1 MSGKRGAALGP
12 GRGEQFFLYI
22 LLKNRPARSYE
33 DLKTVDGVVHDKFR
47 DAVRALGLMRDD
59 NEYVLCIEQAMRELG
74 WTGEWDDP
82 AREACGPVLRSLFVT
97 LMQQGADWE
106 ALMKST
112 GDALLDDFL
121 SETKGDRDAS
131 TELLRAD
138 IARRLRLN
146 GKRPDKDYK

>member
-1 MSGKRGAALGP
+1 
-12 GRGEQFFLYI
+12 
-22 LLKNRPARSYE
+22 
-33 DLKTVDGVVHDKFR
+33 
-47 DAVRALGLMRDD
+47 
-59 NEYVLCIEQAMRELG
+59 MRELG
-74 WTGEWDDP
+74 WKGEWDDP